1 MQKIHPFLW
10 FETQAEEAMTFYT
23 SVFKNSKIG
32 NVTRYPEGGPMP
44 AGTVITA
51 EFELEGMRF
60 TALNGGP
67 HHKFTDAI
75 SLFVDCRD
83 QAEVDYYWDKLT
95 ADGGKPIQCGW
106 LVDKYGISWQIIPE
120 ALPRLLGGSD
130 AARSGRVMQA
140 MMQMVKIDVARLEE
154 AARG

>member
-10 FETQAEEAMTFYT
+10 FETQAEEAMNFYT
-23 SVFKNSKIG
+23 SVFKNSKVG
-32 NVTRYPEGGPMP
+32 NVARYPEGGPMP

-75 SLFVDCRD
+75 SLFVDCKD

-106 LVDKYGISWQIIPE
+106 LVDKYGISWQIVPE

-140 MMQMVKIDVARLEE
+140 MMQMVKIDVAKLEE

>member
-1 MQKIHPFLW
+1 MHKIHPFLW

>member
-1 MQKIHPFLW
+1 
-10 FETQAEEAMTFYT
+10 
-23 SVFKNSKIG
+23 
-32 NVTRYPEGGPMP
+32 MP

-140 MMQMVKIDVARLEE
+140 MMEMVKIDVARLEE

>member
-10 FETQAEEAMTFYT
+10 FETQAEEAMNFYT
-23 SVFKNSKIG
+23 SVFRNSKVG

-75 SLFVDCRD
+75 SLFVDCKD

-130 AARSGRVMQA
+130 AAKSGRVMQA
-140 MMQMVKIDVARLEE
+140 MMQMVKIDVAKLEE

>member
-10 FETQAEEAMTFYT
+10 FETQAEEAMNFYT
-23 SVFKNSKIG
+23 SVFRNSKVG

-75 SLFVDCRD
+75 SLFVDCKD

-106 LVDKYGISWQIIPE
+106 LVDRYGISWQIIPE

-140 MMQMVKIDVARLEE
+140 MMQMVKIDVAKLEA

>member
-75 SLFVDCRD
+75 SLFVDCRN